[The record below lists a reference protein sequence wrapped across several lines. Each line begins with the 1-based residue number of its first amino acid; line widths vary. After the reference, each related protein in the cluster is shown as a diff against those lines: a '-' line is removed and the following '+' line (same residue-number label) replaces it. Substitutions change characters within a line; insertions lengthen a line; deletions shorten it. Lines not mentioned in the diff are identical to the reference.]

1 MGYSHKDIKN
11 IQIPTLAT
19 GTVVPRGTGDFE
31 QARELKEKHLRKA
44 RRRHDWLIA
53 SFGVLGGGVMGFLT
67 SLIFWLISGKC

>member
-1 MGYSHKDIKN
+1 MEQPRKVS
-11 IQIPTLAT
+11 IPTLAT

-31 QARELKEKHLRKA
+31 QANKLKEKYLRKA
-44 RRRHDWLIA
+44 QHRHDWLIA